1 MIERNTLAGHD
12 TKRKNPENPVLSE
25 RIQTHRMTE
34 AYIGYDS
41 IYMKGLEKANLER
54 ERGKAAPAWGWVWA

>member
-1 MIERNTLAGHD
+1 MMERNTLAGHG

-34 AYIGYDS
+34 AYIRYDS
-41 IYMKGLEKANLER
+41 IYMKGLEKANL
-54 ERGKAAPAWGWVWA
+54 